1 MGIGSLKNPVLRPAV
16 FLDRDGVVN
25 AARVDEGRPFPPQ
38 GVDQLIIL
46 DGVLSSVRDL
56 TKTGY
61 VCVVVTN
68 QPDIARGTASSQAVD
83 AINTKIAELTH
94 LKHFY
99 VCPHDESD
107 ACDCRKPLPGL
118 LLQAASQLQLDLTQS
133 FMVGDRWRD
142 VEAGKNAGV
151 RTFFI
156 DYGYLERQ
164 PIGYDWR
171 VHSLR
176 EAADIVLS
184 QQRFKP

>member
-1 MGIGSLKNPVLRPAV
+1 MGIGGLKSPVLRPAV
-16 FLDRDGVVN
+16 FLDRDGVIN

-38 GVDQLIIL
+38 GVDQLKIL
-46 DGVLSSVRDL
+46 DGVVASIQDL
-56 TKTGY
+56 TKAGY

-68 QPDIARGTASSQAVD
+68 QPDIARGTASWRGVD
-83 AINTKIAELTH
+83 AINKRIADLTQ

-99 VCPHDESD
+99 VCPHDEAD

-118 LLQAASQLQLDLTQS
+118 LLQAASQLQLDLVRS

-176 EAADIVLS
+176 DATDIVLS
-184 QQRFKP
+184 Q

>member
-1 MGIGSLKNPVLRPAV
+1 MGIGSLKSPVLRPAV
-16 FLDRDGVVN
+16 FLDRDGVIN
-25 AARVDEGRPFPPQ
+25 ATRVVEGRPFPP
-38 GVDQLIIL
+38 GSVDQLIIL
-46 DGVLSSVRDL
+46 DGVVSSITDL
-56 TKTGY
+56 TRAGY

-68 QPDIARGTASSQAVD
+68 QPDIARGTASFHDVD
-83 AINTKIAELTH
+83 AINTKITELTQ
-94 LKHFY
+94 LQHFY

-118 LLQAASQLQLDLTQS
+118 LLQAALKLQLDLTQS

-156 DYGYLERQ
+156 DYGYFEQQ
-164 PIGYDWR
+164 PIGYDWL

-176 EAADIVLS
+176 DATDIVLS
-184 QQRFKP
+184 QQPFKP